1 MKKNNLKKF
10 YQKIKNKK
18 IKYFFGSKH
27 IFKEISKIFN
37 RELNEKK
44 ILDLGCGDLKNFG
57 FLKKFN
63 FESYTAVDWIDFKV
77 EKIDKRIFFI
87 KKSIEDYLKKKSNIT
102 FNTIVSIGTLEHF
115 LNPWKILKLIRKKL
129 SPKGTLIFAY
139 PNYYNPRGFSL
150 MVLKHLFNLKI
161 SLSDKY
167 FFSPEEIKFEMKKL
181 NYKNIQIKSIHN
193 TGAFGEVSIKDLK
206 SRLPKVFKSKKKE
219 LKPFLKFYVGYTK
232 MYKPNKYSGQ
242 VIIVKAK
249 R

>member
-27 IFKEISKIFN
+27 IFKEISKTFS
-37 RELNEKK
+37 RELNKKK

-77 EKIDKRIFFI
+77 EKIDKRIFFVQ
-87 KKSIEDYLKKKSNIT
+87 KSIENYLNKKSNIT
-102 FNTIVSIGTLEHF
+102 FNTIISIGTLEHF

-139 PNYYNPRGFSL
+139 PNYYNPRGLSL
-150 MVLKHLFNLKI
+150 MVLKLLFNLKI

-167 FFSPEEIKFEMKKL
+167 FFSPEEIKFKMKKL
-181 NYKNIQIKSIHN
+181 NFKKIQIKSIHN

-206 SRLPKVFKSKKKE
+206 DRLPKIFKSKKKE
-219 LKPFLKFYVGYTK
+219 LKPFLEFYVNYTK
-232 MYKPNKYSGQ
+232 MYKANKYSGQ
-242 VIIVKAK
+242 VVIVKAK